1 MVKLGNRVQSSLYRE
16 LVGVVHWVHRL
27 VSNGARCYMIDF

>member
-16 LVGVVHWVHRL
+16 LVGVVCSL
-27 VSNGARCYMIDF
+27 GPQACE